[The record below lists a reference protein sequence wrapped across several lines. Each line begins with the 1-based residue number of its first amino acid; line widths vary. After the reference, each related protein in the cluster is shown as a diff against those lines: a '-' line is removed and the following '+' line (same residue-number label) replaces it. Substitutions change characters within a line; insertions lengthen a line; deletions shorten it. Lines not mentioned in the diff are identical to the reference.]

1 MTTLQII
8 FLIIAAITLVS
19 GCLVVMTRK
28 IMHAA
33 LWLVLSLMGVAM
45 VYATLQSGFYAVVQ
59 ILVYIGAIST
69 LIIFAVMMTRNVME
83 DVGPQSN
90 RGWGLAMVGSLILF
104 AGFSTV
110 LLTWDKV
117 QTNLLEIPAING
129 ENIQMLG
136 LALVDPMGFLIPFE
150 VASVLLLAALVA
162 AIFLTSDIKRSRS

>member
-8 FLIIAAITLVS
+8 FLVTAAVTLVS
-19 GCLVVMTRK
+19 ACLVVMTRK

-33 LWLVLSLMGVAM
+33 LWLVVALMGVSA

-59 ILVYIGAIST
+59 VLVYIGAIST

-90 RGWGLAMVGSLILF
+90 RGWVLALVGALILF
-104 AGFSTV
+104 VGLSAL
-110 LLTWDKV
+110 LLTWDGI
-117 QTNLLEIPAING
+117 QTALIEIPAVNG

-136 LALVDPMGFLIPFE
+136 LAFVDPMGYLIPFE
-150 VASVLLLAALVA
+150 AASVLLLAALVA
-162 AIFLTSDIKRSRS
+162 AIFLTGDIKRSRS

>member
-8 FLIIAAITLVS
+8 FLIIAAITLAS
-19 GCLVVMTRK
+19 ACLVVMTRK

-45 VYATLQSGFYAVVQ
+45 VYATLQSGFYTVVQ
-59 ILVYIGAIST
+59 VLVYIGAIST

-90 RGWGLAMVGSLILF
+90 RGWGLALLGSLILF
-104 AGFSTV
+104 AGTSAI
-110 LLTWDKV
+110 LLTWDKA
-117 QTNLLEIPAING
+117 QTALQEIPAVNG

-162 AIFLTSDIKRSRS
+162 AIFLTGDIKRSRP

>member
-19 GCLVVMTRK
+19 ACLVVMTRK

>member
-19 GCLVVMTRK
+19 ACLVVMTRK

-59 ILVYIGAIST
+59 VLVYIGAIST

-90 RGWGLAMVGSLILF
+90 RGWGLALLGSLIMF
-104 AGFSTV
+104 AGMSAI
-110 LLTWDKV
+110 LLTWDKA
-117 QTNLLEIPAING
+117 QTALQEIPAVNG

-162 AIFLTSDIKRSRS
+162 AIFLTGDIKRSRP

>member
-1 MTTLQII
+1 MTTLQIV

-19 GCLVVMTRK
+19 ACLVVMTRK

-59 ILVYIGAIST
+59 VLVYIGAIST

-90 RGWGLAMVGSLILF
+90 RGWGLA
-104 AGFSTV
+104 
-110 LLTWDKV
+110 
-117 QTNLLEIPAING
+117 
-129 ENIQMLG
+129 
-136 LALVDPMGFLIPFE
+136 
-150 VASVLLLAALVA
+150 LVA
-162 AIFLTSDIKRSRS
+162 A